1 MINVLRLRTGK
12 ENIPKL
18 QEMFP
23 SGDPAETKTGLAVF
37 LNEDP
42 DKALEQ
48 IKNSADDLKE
58 LGWYKELDMGVELD
72 SKSFGKTTLVIT
84 PENLELLSYV
94 GIQLVITVYV
104 DDKPFWTEFVI
115 VDK

>member
-23 SGDPAETKTGLAVF
+23 SGDPAETKTGLAGLAVF

-72 SKSFGKTTLVIT
+72 SKSFGKTTLVIP

-104 DDKPFWTEFVI
+104 